1 VFKFYY
7 YLEYITEEEIQI
19 YESLQSLPGDWE
31 KQEEML
37 INLKNI
43 EYSREKLTLWSFIY
57 DIEEHMEGLENQI
70 LSFKVTFEAIRG
82 NENLKNIFSYILT
95 IGNILNGGTIKG
107 QADGFNLDILTKLNT
122 MKDNSNKSIL
132 QIVCIKIKNDNENFG
147 PMKKTFEKL
156 EDSLKIPSNENKLAI
171 DKFLKEAIANK
182 ALVEKISLGDEF
194 CKLSAKTIDNYL
206 NKLKILDETF
216 KKSFEYA
223 QKTVE
228 FFGYPK
234 SDAKYR
240 KPDEFLQLINDF
252 LGDLDRAIPLTEAK
266 KAFKGAAEMGK
277 KITDNKNPNM
287 NSLLNGIKAKLGNSG

>member
-1 VFKFYY
+1 
-7 YLEYITEEEIQI
+7 
-19 YESLQSLPGDWE
+19 
-31 KQEEML
+31 ML